1 MLSQNE
7 PVDRYFTKEQPDP
20 PVQILKL
27 YSEAFI
33 TLRKGELPSQQTVC
47 SNLSCFIAEWQQKTC
62 RKLPATV
69 KDDLY
74 NVRYPR
80 QVCNDILLIAYIAYP
95 ERTYSEV

>member
-7 PVDRYFTKEQPDP
+7 PGDRYFTKEQPDP

-33 TLRKGELPSQQTVC
+33 TLRKGDLPTQQTVC

-62 RKLPATV
+62 RKLPDTV
-69 KDDLY
+69 KNDLS
-74 NVRYPR
+74 NVS
-80 QVCNDILLIAYIAYP
+80 
-95 ERTYSEV
+95 YSR